1 LPDLSGFR
9 RYWVAVLAACVGAAV
24 SLAVAHS
31 ARQFSHDGLL
41 AELTQQAALRAKG
54 LEEVL
59 SRYEGT
65 IEGFA
70 AAFPAAGVTREE
82 FEAFAHSIYLASNL
96 LGTAFQNVSWEP
108 RVRDA
113 ERASFEAAAR
123 ADGFAGYHIVD
134 IGAGDAL
141 VTAPR
146 RAVYFPIR
154 YFEPMVPT
162 APMGLDLLSNRERAA
177 ALDEAIDKGRPVA
190 TAPLRFIVGGRGCVI
205 YVPVLKAGPAAAS
218 SGAGNNRLLGT
229 LSFRLFTSAAID
241 AIMDTLQP
249 VAQGF
254 DMYVL
259 DDGAPAGER
268 LIYARSAA
276 NGSIAVDPG
285 DAAPAL
291 VEPYSGSSFNFVGR
305 DWTVIVRPTPGLLA
319 SRLHWA
325 GWRELAA
332 GLVLTALLTAYLA
345 SSRSRAD
352 QLRVLAA
359 SLQGEIA
366 ERKRAEQRIS
376 HSARHDFLTGLPN
389 RMLFL
394 ERLKQEI
401 GRAKRGE
408 NSFAVLYLDL
418 DRFKDINDTLGHQT
432 GDQLLKA
439 VAGRLSE
446 GVRDIDTVARLGGDE
461 FAVIQTGLHDPAD
474 AAILSKKLLDLMQMP
489 FRLDD
494 QELRTNVSVGTA
506 VYSPSS
512 DDEEATLVH
521 ADLAMYKAKAEGG
534 GRFCFHLPE
543 MEEEVRARATLV
555 DDLRAGIARGELA
568 LHYQPQVDLSSGAIA
583 GVEGLVRWRR
593 RAPEL
598 IPPGAFIGEAER
610 SGLIFDVDSWV
621 LGEACRQGRAWLDQG
636 AALAAISV
644 NVSGAMLKRGEPYLQ
659 LLEQTLRASGFPP
672 QRLELELGDSLF
684 TEPNQAFLELLHG
697 MRRIGIRI
705 AIDGFGMGYSSLE
718 YLRLF
723 PVERIKLARHLV
735 SGLPADGNTAPIV
748 ETIINLAAALR
759 SRLVAVGIE
768 SGEQLRFLRTHG
780 CAEGQG
786 HYFSPPLP
794 PESAAT
800 VIQSGRLRARE
811 EEESR
816 PQAVEGSDGR

>member
-1 LPDLSGFR
+1 MPDLNGFR
-9 RYWVAVLAACVGAAV
+9 RYWVAALAACVGATI
-24 SLAVAHS
+24 SLAVAHN
-31 ARQFSHDGLL
+31 ARRVSHDQLL

-54 LEEVL
+54 LEQVL

-70 AAFPAAGVTREE
+70 AAFPTDGVTREE
-82 FEAFAHSIYLASNL
+82 FEAFAHNIYLASSL
-96 LGTAFQNVSWEP
+96 LGTAFQNVSWDP

-134 IGAGDAL
+134 IGPHGAL
-141 VTAPR
+141 VAAAR

-154 YFEPMVPT
+154 YFEPIVPT
-162 APMGLDLLSNRERAA
+162 APMGLDLFSEGERAA
-177 ALDEAIDKGRPVA
+177 AVEEAIDKRRPVA
-190 TAPLRFIVGGRGCVI
+190 TAPLRFIAGGRGCVI
-205 YVPVLKAGPAAAS
+205 FVPVFKTGSAAAS
-218 SGAGNNRLLGT
+218 SGARNDRLLGI

-241 AIMDTLQP
+241 AIMGTLQP
-249 VAQGF
+249 VAQGI
-254 DMYVL
+254 DMYML

-268 LIYARSAA
+268 LIYARLAVSGSLAA
-276 NGSIAVDPG
+276 DLVD
-285 DAAPAL
+285 APSAL
-291 VEPYSGSSFNFVGR
+291 VEPYSGSSFNFAGR
-305 DWTVIVRPTPGLLA
+305 DWTVIVRPTPALLA
-319 SRLHWA
+319 SRLQWA
-325 GWRELAA
+325 GLRELSI
-332 GLVLTALLTAYLA
+332 GLVLTALLAAYLV
-345 SSRSRAD
+345 SSRNRAD
-352 QLRVLAA
+352 RLRVLAA
-359 SLQGEIA
+359 NLQGEIA
-366 ERKRAEQRIS
+366 ERERAEQRII

-418 DRFKDINDTLGHQT
+418 DRFKDINDTLGHQM

-489 FRLDD
+489 FHLDD
-494 QELRTNVSVGTA
+494 HEVRTDASVGTA

-512 DDEEATLVH
+512 DDEQATLVH

-555 DDLRAGIARGELA
+555 DDLRAGIARGELE

-583 GVEGLVRWRR
+583 GVEGLVRWRHP
-593 RAPEL
+593 ASEL
-598 IPPGAFIGEAER
+598 ILPGAFIGEAER

-621 LGEACRQGRAWLDQG
+621 LGEACRRGRAWLDEG
-636 AALAAISV
+636 AALGTISV
-644 NVSGAMLKRGEPYLQ
+644 NVSGAMLKRGAPYLQ
-659 LLEQTLRASGFPP
+659 LLEQTLRATGFPP
-672 QRLELELGDSLF
+672 PHLELEMSDSLF
-684 TEPNQAFLELLHG
+684 TEPNQAFLELLQG

-735 SGLPADGNTAPIV
+735 SGLPDDRNTAPIV
-748 ETIINLAAALR
+748 ETVIKLAAALR

-768 SGEQLRFLRTHG
+768 NGEQLCFLRTHG

-786 HYFSPPLP
+786 YYLSPPVP
-794 PESAAT
+794 PESART
-800 VIQSGRLRARE
+800 LIRSGRLHVR
-811 EEESR
+811 SQDDTQ
-816 PQAVEGSDGR
+816 QAAEGSDGR